1 MRKIL
6 LCAIL
11 TVMAVGIEAQ
21 SIREE
26 IRDNIRCSAG
36 NYLAYPEPAQLKLTP
51 APEGKHPFYI
61 SHYGRHGSRY
71 LIGANDYEAPYAVM
85 AEADSLG
92 KLTPLGKDVV
102 QRLDIIRK
110 DAHGRYGELT
120 RLGAL
125 QHQQIMR
132 RMVDRFPEVFAEGAD
147 VDARSTTSLRVFL
160 SMENAMMQL
169 SRMCPKV
176 FIHHNATQRDMYYL
190 CGSDPRL
197 EALRQDSATQ
207 ALLTTFSQRY
217 DTSSRLMQSLFND
230 TAYVRQHID
239 ADKFSNSLYELANS
253 LQNTDLSLRM
263 TLYDLFTDDEL
274 YDYWRK
280 GNAWWYVNYGFCP
293 ASGGSQ
299 PYCQRTLLR
308 KIINDADVSIQL
320 KQPGAQ
326 LRYGH
331 DTMLLPLVCLL
342 EIIAAPHSQREN
354 RFGLATADLESL
366 DRKGWANYKVIPMAG
381 NLQLVFYRSS
391 PDDTD
396 VVVKV
401 LLNENEVQLPLKNH
415 HGPYYLWRD
424 FREYYLKKL
433 DAYEESEK

>member
-6 LCAIL
+6 LSLVL
-11 TVMAVGIEAQ
+11 TVVVTGLAAQ
-21 SIREE
+21 NIRDE

-36 NYLAYPEPAQLKLTP
+36 NYLAYPGPTQLKLTP

-71 LIGANDYEAPYAVM
+71 LIGVNDYEAPYETM

-92 KLTPLGKDVV
+92 KLTPLGKDVL

-110 DAHGRYGELT
+110 DARDHYGELT

-132 RMVDRFPEVFAEGAD
+132 RMVDRFPEVFADGSG
-147 VDARSTTSLRVFL
+147 VDARSTTSLRVIL
-160 SMENAMMQL
+160 SMENALMQL

-176 FIHHNATQRDMYYL
+176 VIHHNATQRDMYYL
-190 CGSDPRL
+190 CQSDSHL
-197 EALRQDSATQ
+197 EALRNDSATQ
-207 ALLTTFSQRY
+207 AFLNGFNQRY

-239 ADKFSNSLYELANS
+239 AGKLDHYLFELASS
-253 LQNTDLSLRM
+253 LQSTSLTLQM

-274 YDYWRK
+274 YNHWK
-280 GNAWWYVNYGFCP
+280 KSNAWWYVNCGFCP
-293 ASGGSQ
+293 TSGGEQ
-299 PYCQRTLLR
+299 PYCQRNLLR
-308 KIINDADVSIQL
+308 KIINDADSCIQL
-320 KQPGAQ
+320 KQPGAH

-342 EIIAAPHSQREN
+342 EIDNYE
-354 RFGLATADLESL
+354 LATNDLESL

-381 NLQLVFYRSS
+381 NIQIVFYRSS

-396 VVVKV
+396 VLIKV
-401 LLNENEVQLPLKNH
+401 LLNENEVHLPLKSFERLYYRWNDFRK
-415 HGPYYLWRD
+415 YYLN
-424 FREYYLKKL
+424 KL
-433 DAYEESEK
+433 DAYEKE